1 MKPVQADF
9 RPAAQPGRRTAAWLA
24 VLVGTALAA
33 TVAAQWQRLQAE
45 GLRRQVAELEDER
58 RTGLRPPA
66 PRPPAIYAASAEAM
80 LAERAAAW
88 APMLRSL
95 ENAAVIGV
103 TPTLVEFNA
112 ADGTAHA
119 ELAYSDSAAL
129 FDYLARLDEG
139 LPASESVGRWSL
151 VQLRV
156 QPAAA
161 PTAAAG
167 MTPFANPA
175 AAATGAATA
184 SIQSSWIA
192 RR

>member
-1 MKPVQADF
+1 MKVVQAQF
-9 RPAAQPGRRTAAWLA
+9 RPVPVPGRRTAAWLA
-24 VLVGTALAA
+24 ALVGTALAA
-33 TVAAQWQRLQAE
+33 TIAAQWQRLQAE
-45 GLRRQVAELEDER
+45 DLRRHVAELEEER

-66 PRPPAIYAASAEAM
+66 PRPPAVYAASAEAM
-80 LAERAAAW
+80 LAERGAAW

-112 ADGTAHA
+112 ADGNAHA

-161 PTAAAG
+161 PTVAAG
-167 MTPFANPA
+167 LTPFANP